1 MELNHTNF
9 ASYQPAEAARL
20 TGVASHR
27 IKRWLEGYTFGSG
40 NNVKRQPPLWDSR
53 YSGYDDCYFGF
64 LDLIEIRFVDAF
76 VKAGLSIQ
84 AVRILLLRAREIAQ
98 SDYPLSTHQFKTDGR
113 TIFLEVWESD
123 EARTIDVKNGQHA
136 FHAIVKPSFR
146 DLEFDKN
153 SVTKWYV
160 NGKDKKISID
170 PNLAFG
176 QPVIDDTSIPT
187 ARLWE
192 VYKAEGDIKAVARQF
207 EISLTQVK
215 HAIEFEHK
223 MASRH

>member
-1 MELNHTNF
+1 MEVIHTNF
-9 ASYQPAEAARL
+9 ASYQPAEAAKL
-20 TGVASHR
+20 IGVSSQR
-27 IKRWLEGYTFGSG
+27 IKRWLEGYTSGSG
-40 NNVKRQPPLWDSR
+40 SNAKRQPPLWQSR
-53 YSGYDDCYFGF
+53 YSEYDECYFGF

-84 AVRILLLRAREIAQ
+84 AVRILLSRAREIAK
-98 SDYPLSTHQFKTDGR
+98 SDYPLSTHEFKTDGR
-113 TIFLEVWESD
+113 TIFLEVWQAD

-146 DLEFDKN
+146 DLDFTAD

-160 NGKDKKISID
+160 DGRNKQISID

-176 QPVIDDTSIPT
+176 QPVVDQTAIPT

-192 VYKAEGDIKAVARQF
+192 AFQAEGNLKSVARQF
-207 EISLTQVK
+207 EISQTQAR
-215 HAIEFEHK
+215 HAIEFEHRL
-223 MASRH
+223 AARH

>member
-1 MELNHTNF
+1 MEVNHTNF

-20 TGVASHR
+20 IGVSSQR
-27 IKRWLEGYTFGSG
+27 IKRWIEGYTSGSG
-40 NNVKRQPPLWDSR
+40 VNSKRQPPLWDSR
-53 YSGYDDCYFGF
+53 YSEYDDCYFGF

-84 AVRILLLRAREIAQ
+84 AVRALLSHARQIAQ

-113 TIFLEVWESD
+113 TIFLEIWESD
-123 EARTIDVKNGQHA
+123 EARAIDVRDGQHA

-146 DLEFDKN
+146 DLEFSTN

-160 NGKDKKISID
+160 DGRNKQISID

-176 QPVIDDTSIPT
+176 QPVVDQTSIPT

-192 VYKAEGDIKAVARQF
+192 AFQVEGEVKSVARQF
-207 EISLTQVK
+207 EISQTQVK
-215 HAIEFEHK
+215 HAIEFEHRL
-223 MASRH
+223 ASRH

>member
-1 MELNHTNF
+1 MEFNHTNF

-20 TGVASHR
+20 TGVSSQR
-27 IKRWLEGYTFGSG
+27 IKRWLEGYTSGSG
-40 NNVKRQPPLWDSR
+40 TSAKNQPPLWNSR
-53 YSGYDDCYFGF
+53 YSEYDDCYFGF

-84 AVRILLLRAREIAQ
+84 AVRTLLSRAREIAE

-113 TIFLEVWESD
+113 TLFLEVWGSD
-123 EARTIDVKNGQHA
+123 DAKAIDVKNGQLA
-136 FHAIVKPSFR
+136 FHAIVKPSFV
-146 DLEFDKN
+146 DLEFDSN

-160 NGKDKKISID
+160 SGRNKQISID

-176 QPVIDDTSIPT
+176 QPVVDQTSIPT

-192 VYKAEGDIKAVARQF
+192 AYQADGDVKSVARQF
-207 EISLTQVK
+207 EISLRQVK
-215 HAIEFEHK
+215 HAIEFEHRL
-223 MASRH
+223 ASQN